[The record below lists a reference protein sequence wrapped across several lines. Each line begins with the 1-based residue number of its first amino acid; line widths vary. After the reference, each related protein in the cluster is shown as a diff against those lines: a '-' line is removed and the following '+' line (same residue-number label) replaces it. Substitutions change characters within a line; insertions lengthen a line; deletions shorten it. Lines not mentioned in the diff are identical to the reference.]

1 MSELASSLSWAVTT
15 AARRHGVVIDSVR
28 LNTAITQAMVKNG
41 MAGIDINSLCAA
53 LSLPKSQR
61 LPKPDRAQL
70 PMLGVVGD
78 RGWGV
83 IVDQRPDGR
92 WIFISEEGHALVS
105 DSELG
110 EGAYKLDFAALGNKP
125 DQHGFE
131 RVFKEALAEY
141 RPIILEVVIASVVM
155 SVIALGA
162 SIFSMQVY
170 DRVIPTHGVATLI
183 VLAIGVSLAI
193 LFELGMKFA
202 RSHIMDS
209 VVSGLDAKLS
219 QALFERLL
227 SVRVDQLPG
236 SVGSLAGQLRGYEQ
250 IRSFYTSQT
259 LFTLVDLPLGLLFVL
274 VIAFIASPWMALVPT
289 VFGLAAIGIGYLSNR
304 KVVRLAD
311 KSAAASNLKT
321 GLLVETV
328 EGVET
333 IKSGSGGWK
342 FLSRWIDVSAES
354 IRSDMAMRAIGD
366 HAGYIAAMLQ
376 QLSYSTTVIV
386 GSFLVINGQI
396 TMGALIA
403 CSILGGRI
411 LAPVA
416 MIPGLMVQRAH
427 TKATLA
433 GLEKIYALQT
443 DQGNERQLTPDTG
456 TSVWNWSYTLTAADW
471 QALGADGVNGV
482 EKIIGIQS
490 HNTVKGLDSIRVT
503 HSVMID
509 TTPPVFTAQLALAS
523 DTGTPGDGITSV
535 GKVLVSG
542 LEAAARWAYKID
554 GGDYQPGSGGSFTIA
569 GDGAHTVKVRQTD
582 RAGNDSAEQV
592 LTMILDTAAPAKLS
606 ATLARDTGSS
616 GLDRLTNDGT
626 LNVSGVESGA
636 SWQYSLDSG
645 VTWSNGSGGS
655 FNIKGVADGAGNVDG
670 AKKVVVRQTDVAG
683 NVGANSAAVSFTLD
697 TTLPAKPTLALAK
710 DSGNTS
716 DRITNEGTVNVSKL
730 ESGASWQYSLDNGTT
745 WQDGTAASFRFA
757 GTADDGGGSDGAKN
771 MLVRQTDAAGNV
783 SPNSDKFSFTLDTT
797 APAAPALALSVDSGN
812 PTDKI
817 TNNATFKVSGV
828 EAGASWQYSLD
839 SGTTWSNGS
848 GTSVKLSGL
857 PDGNKTMIVRQIDV
871 AGNVGNSS
879 DAVSIT
885 LDTAAPANPGNTH
898 TIFGV

>member
-1 MSELASSLSWAVTT
+1 MSELASSLAWAVTT

-28 LNTAITQAMVKNG
+28 LNAAIASAMGKNAAAE
-41 MAGIDINSLCAA
+41 MDINGLCAA
-53 LSLPKSQR
+53 LSLPKAQH
-61 LPKPDRAQL
+61 LDKPERAQL
-70 PMLGVVGD
+70 PMLGVVGE

-92 WIFISEEGHALVS
+92 WIFISEEGHALIS
-105 DSELG
+105 DTELE
-110 EGAYKLDFAALGNKP
+110 EGAYKFDFAALSSKEE
-125 DQHGFE
+125 QHGFE
-131 RVFKEALAEY
+131 RVFKEALAEF
-141 RPIILEVVIASVVM
+141 RPVILEVVIASVVM
-155 SVIALGA
+155 SIIALGA

-202 RSHIMDS
+202 RSHIMDN

-289 VFGLAAIGIGYLSNR
+289 LFGLTAIGIGYLSNR

-443 DQGNERQLTPDTG
+443 DQGGERQLTPDSLRGEFRVEEVKFTYAGSMLNAMSIDQLSIKAGERVAILGPIGAGKSTILRLLSGLYRPQQGRILIDGLDMANINRLTLNQHIGYLQQDHRLFVGTLRENLLIGLPDPGDEALRQVMERTG
-456 TSVWNWSYTLTAADW
+456 LLRLVSA
-471 QALGADGVNGV
+471 
-482 EKIIGIQS
+482 
-490 HNTVKGLDSIRVT
+490 HPKGLDLPIQEGGRGLSGGQRQLVAFTRLLLCRPDIFLLDEPTASMDEDLERHCLGVLNEEIGGGRTLVVVT
-503 HSVMID
+503 HKPAFLPMVDRVIVVVGNRVVLD
-509 TTPPVFTAQLALAS
+509 GPRDVVLARLR
-523 DTGTPGDGITSV
+523 GETPGTNAV
-535 GKVLVSG
+535 
-542 LEAAARWAYKID
+542 
-554 GGDYQPGSGGSFTIA
+554 
-569 GDGAHTVKVRQTD
+569 TV
-582 RAGNDSAEQV
+582 A
-592 LTMILDTAAPAKLS
+592 
-606 ATLARDTGSS
+606 
-616 GLDRLTNDGT
+616 
-626 LNVSGVESGA
+626 
-636 SWQYSLDSG
+636 
-645 VTWSNGSGGS
+645 
-655 FNIKGVADGAGNVDG
+655 
-670 AKKVVVRQTDVAG
+670 
-683 NVGANSAAVSFTLD
+683 
-697 TTLPAKPTLALAK
+697 
-710 DSGNTS
+710 
-716 DRITNEGTVNVSKL
+716 
-730 ESGASWQYSLDNGTT
+730 
-745 WQDGTAASFRFA
+745 
-757 GTADDGGGSDGAKN
+757 
-771 MLVRQTDAAGNV
+771 
-783 SPNSDKFSFTLDTT
+783 
-797 APAAPALALSVDSGN
+797 
-812 PTDKI
+812 
-817 TNNATFKVSGV
+817 
-828 EAGASWQYSLD
+828 
-839 SGTTWSNGS
+839 
-848 GTSVKLSGL
+848 
-857 PDGNKTMIVRQIDV
+857 
-871 AGNVGNSS
+871 
-879 DAVSIT
+879 
-885 LDTAAPANPGNTH
+885 
-898 TIFGV
+898 

>member
-1 MSELASSLSWAVTT
+1 MSELASSLSWAVMT
-15 AARRHGVVIDSVR
+15 AARRQGVVIDSVR
-28 LNTAITQAMVKNG
+28 LDAAIATAMGKNG
-41 MAGIDINSLCAA
+41 SAAIDLQVLCTA
-53 LSLPKSQR
+53 LSLPKAQQSDI
-61 LPKPDRAQL
+61 PERAQL
-70 PMLGVVGD
+70 PMLGVVNE
-78 RGWGV
+78 RGWGI

-92 WIFISEEGHALVS
+92 WIFISEEGHALIS
-105 DSELG
+105 DSDLID
-110 EGAYKLDFAALGNKP
+110 GAYRLDFAALGAKDGQN
-125 DQHGFE
+125 GFE
-131 RVFKEALAEY
+131 RVFKEALAEF

-155 SVIALGA
+155 SIIALGA

-274 VIAFIASPWMALVPT
+274 VIAFIASPWMAMVPT
-289 VFGLAAIGIGYLSNR
+289 LFGLAAIAIGYLSNR

-443 DQGNERQLTPDTG
+443 DQGSDRQLTPDTLRG
-456 TSVWNWSYTLTAADW
+456 EFRVEEAKFTYAGSLLNAMTIDQLTIKAGERVAI
-471 QALGADGVNGV
+471 LGP
-482 EKIIGIQS
+482 IGAGKSTILRLLSGLYRPQQGRILLD
-490 HNTVKGLDSIRVT
+490 GLDLSNINRLT
-503 HSVMID
+503 LNQHIGY
-509 TTPPVFTAQLALAS
+509 PP
-523 DTGTPGDGITSV
+523 
-535 GKVLVSG
+535 
-542 LEAAARWAYKID
+542 
-554 GGDYQPGSGGSFTIA
+554 
-569 GDGAHTVKVRQTD
+569 AH
-582 RAGNDSAEQV
+582 RAGPGG
-592 LTMILDTAAPAKLS
+592 APE
-606 ATLARDTGSS
+606 RH
-616 GLDRLTNDGT
+616 R
-626 LNVSGVESGA
+626 
-636 SWQYSLDSG
+636 
-645 VTWSNGSGGS
+645 
-655 FNIKGVADGAGNVDG
+655 
-670 AKKVVVRQTDVAG
+670 R
-683 NVGANSAAVSFTLD
+683 
-697 TTLPAKPTLALAK
+697 
-710 DSGNTS
+710 
-716 DRITNEGTVNVSKL
+716 
-730 ESGASWQYSLDNGTT
+730 
-745 WQDGTAASFRFA
+745 
-757 GTADDGGGSDGAKN
+757 
-771 MLVRQTDAAGNV
+771 
-783 SPNSDKFSFTLDTT
+783 
-797 APAAPALALSVDSGN
+797 SGN
-812 PTDKI
+812 PYPEER
-817 TNNATFKVSGV
+817 VRM
-828 EAGASWQYSLD
+828 
-839 SGTTWSNGS
+839 
-848 GTSVKLSGL
+848 
-857 PDGNKTMIVRQIDV
+857 PDV
-871 AGNVGNSS
+871 
-879 DAVSIT
+879 
-885 LDTAAPANPGNTH
+885 
-898 TIFGV
+898 

>member
-1 MSELASSLSWAVTT
+1 MSELASSLSWAVMT
-15 AARRHGVVIDSVR
+15 AARRQGVVIDSVR
-28 LNTAITQAMVKNG
+28 LDAAIATAMGKNG
-41 MAGIDINSLCAA
+41 SAAVDLQVLCTA
-53 LSLPKSQR
+53 LSLPKAQQSDI
-61 LPKPDRAQL
+61 PERAQL
-70 PMLGVVGD
+70 PMLGVVNE
-78 RGWGV
+78 RGWGI

-92 WIFISEEGHALVS
+92 WIFISEEGHALIS
-105 DSELG
+105 DSDLID
-110 EGAYKLDFAALGNKP
+110 GAYRLDFAALGAKDGQN
-125 DQHGFE
+125 GFE
-131 RVFKEALAEY
+131 RVFKEALAEF

-155 SVIALGA
+155 SIIALGA

-202 RSHIMDS
+202 RSHIMDN

-274 VIAFIASPWMALVPT
+274 VIAFIASPWMAMVPT
-289 VFGLAAIGIGYLSNR
+289 LFGLAAIAIGYLSNR

-443 DQGNERQLTPDTG
+443 DQGSDRQLTPDSLRGEFRVEEAKFTYAGSLLNAMTIDQLTIKAGERVAILGPIGAGKSTILRLLSGLYRPQQGRILLDGLDLSNINRLTLNQHIGYLQQDHRLFVGTLRENLLIGLPDPGDEVLRQVMERTG
-456 TSVWNWSYTLTAADW
+456 LLRLVSA
-471 QALGADGVNGV
+471 
-482 EKIIGIQS
+482 
-490 HNTVKGLDSIRVT
+490 HPKGLDLPIQEGGRGLSGGQRQLVAFTRLLLCRPDIFLLDEPTASMDEDLERHCLNVLNEEINGGRTLVVVT
-503 HSVMID
+503 HKPAFLPMVERVI
-509 TTPPVFTAQLALAS
+509 VVVGNRIVL
-523 DTGTPGDGITSV
+523 DGPRDAV
-535 GKVLVSG
+535 
-542 LEAAARWAYKID
+542 
-554 GGDYQPGSGGSFTIA
+554 
-569 GDGAHTVKVRQTD
+569 
-582 RAGNDSAEQV
+582 
-592 LTMILDTAAPAKLS
+592 
-606 ATLARDTGSS
+606 LARLRGEVPSTNTG
-616 GLDRLTNDGT
+616 
-626 LNVSGVESGA
+626 VPGVIA
-636 SWQYSLDSG
+636 
-645 VTWSNGSGGS
+645 
-655 FNIKGVADGAGNVDG
+655 
-670 AKKVVVRQTDVAG
+670 
-683 NVGANSAAVSFTLD
+683 
-697 TTLPAKPTLALAK
+697 
-710 DSGNTS
+710 
-716 DRITNEGTVNVSKL
+716 
-730 ESGASWQYSLDNGTT
+730 
-745 WQDGTAASFRFA
+745 
-757 GTADDGGGSDGAKN
+757 
-771 MLVRQTDAAGNV
+771 
-783 SPNSDKFSFTLDTT
+783 
-797 APAAPALALSVDSGN
+797 
-812 PTDKI
+812 
-817 TNNATFKVSGV
+817 
-828 EAGASWQYSLD
+828 
-839 SGTTWSNGS
+839 
-848 GTSVKLSGL
+848 
-857 PDGNKTMIVRQIDV
+857 
-871 AGNVGNSS
+871 
-879 DAVSIT
+879 
-885 LDTAAPANPGNTH
+885 
-898 TIFGV
+898 

>member
-1 MSELASSLSWAVTT
+1 MSELASSLAWAVTT

-28 LNTAITQAMVKNG
+28 LNAAIASAMGKNAAAD
-41 MAGIDINSLCAA
+41 MDINALCGA
-53 LSLPKSQR
+53 LSLPKAQH
-61 LPKPDRAQL
+61 LDKPERAQL
-70 PMLGVVGD
+70 PMLGVVGE

-92 WIFISEEGHALVS
+92 WIFISEEGHALIS
-105 DSELG
+105 DSDLE
-110 EGAYKLDFAALGNKP
+110 EGAYKFDFAALSSKEE
-125 DQHGFE
+125 QHGFE
-131 RVFKEALAEY
+131 RVFKEALAEF
-141 RPIILEVVIASVVM
+141 RPVILEVVIASVVM
-155 SVIALGA
+155 SIIALGA

-202 RSHIMDS
+202 RSHIMDN

-289 VFGLAAIGIGYLSNR
+289 LFGLTAIGIGYLSNR

-443 DQGNERQLTPDTG
+443 DQGGERQLTPDSLRGEFRVEEVKFTYAGSMLNAMSIDQLSIKAGERVAILGPIGAGKSTILRLLSGLYRQQQGRILIDGLDMANINRLTLNQHIGYLQQDHRLFVGTLRENLLIGLPDPGDEALRQVMERTG
-456 TSVWNWSYTLTAADW
+456 LLRLVSA
-471 QALGADGVNGV
+471 
-482 EKIIGIQS
+482 
-490 HNTVKGLDSIRVT
+490 HPKGLDLPIQEGGRGLSGGQRQLVAFTRLLLCRPDIFLLDEPTASMDEDLERHCLSVLNEEISSGRTLVVVT
-503 HSVMID
+503 HKPAFLPMVDRVIVVVGNRVVLD
-509 TTPPVFTAQLALAS
+509 GPRDAVLARLR
-523 DTGTPGDGITSV
+523 GETPGTNAV
-535 GKVLVSG
+535 
-542 LEAAARWAYKID
+542 
-554 GGDYQPGSGGSFTIA
+554 
-569 GDGAHTVKVRQTD
+569 TV
-582 RAGNDSAEQV
+582 A
-592 LTMILDTAAPAKLS
+592 
-606 ATLARDTGSS
+606 
-616 GLDRLTNDGT
+616 
-626 LNVSGVESGA
+626 
-636 SWQYSLDSG
+636 
-645 VTWSNGSGGS
+645 
-655 FNIKGVADGAGNVDG
+655 
-670 AKKVVVRQTDVAG
+670 
-683 NVGANSAAVSFTLD
+683 
-697 TTLPAKPTLALAK
+697 
-710 DSGNTS
+710 
-716 DRITNEGTVNVSKL
+716 
-730 ESGASWQYSLDNGTT
+730 
-745 WQDGTAASFRFA
+745 
-757 GTADDGGGSDGAKN
+757 
-771 MLVRQTDAAGNV
+771 
-783 SPNSDKFSFTLDTT
+783 
-797 APAAPALALSVDSGN
+797 
-812 PTDKI
+812 
-817 TNNATFKVSGV
+817 
-828 EAGASWQYSLD
+828 
-839 SGTTWSNGS
+839 
-848 GTSVKLSGL
+848 
-857 PDGNKTMIVRQIDV
+857 
-871 AGNVGNSS
+871 
-879 DAVSIT
+879 
-885 LDTAAPANPGNTH
+885 
-898 TIFGV
+898 

>member
-1 MSELASSLSWAVTT
+1 MSELASSLSWAVMT
-15 AARRHGVVIDSVR
+15 AARRQGVVIDSVR
-28 LNTAITQAMVKNG
+28 LDAAIATAMGKNG
-41 MAGIDINSLCAA
+41 SAAIDLQVLCTA
-53 LSLPKSQR
+53 LSLPKAQQSDI
-61 LPKPDRAQL
+61 PERAQL
-70 PMLGVVGD
+70 PMLGVVNE
-78 RGWGV
+78 RGWGI

-92 WIFISEEGHALVS
+92 WIFISEEGHALIS
-105 DSELG
+105 DSDLID
-110 EGAYKLDFAALGNKP
+110 GAYRLDFAALGAKDGQN
-125 DQHGFE
+125 GFE
-131 RVFKEALAEY
+131 RVFKEALAEF

-155 SVIALGA
+155 SIIALGA

-274 VIAFIASPWMALVPT
+274 VIAFIASPWMAMVPT
-289 VFGLAAIGIGYLSNR
+289 LFGLAAIAIGYLSNR

-328 EGVET
+328 EGGET

-443 DQGNERQLTPDTG
+443 DQGSDRQLTPDTLRGEFRVEEAKFTYAGSLLNAMTIDQLTIKAGERVAILGPIGAGKSTILRLLSGLYRPQQGRILLDGLDLSNINRLTLNQHIGYLQQDHRLFVG
-456 TSVWNWSYTLTAADW
+456 TLRENL
-471 QALGADGVNGV
+471 L
-482 EKIIGIQS
+482 IGLPDPGDEVLRQVMERTGLLRLVS
-490 HNTVKGLDSIRVT
+490 AHPKGLDLPIQEGGRGLSGGQRQLVAFTRLLLCRPDIFLLDEPTASMDEDLERHCLNVLNEEINGGRTLVVVT
-503 HSVMID
+503 HKPAFLPMVERVI
-509 TTPPVFTAQLALAS
+509 VVVGNRIVL
-523 DTGTPGDGITSV
+523 DGPRDAV
-535 GKVLVSG
+535 
-542 LEAAARWAYKID
+542 
-554 GGDYQPGSGGSFTIA
+554 
-569 GDGAHTVKVRQTD
+569 
-582 RAGNDSAEQV
+582 
-592 LTMILDTAAPAKLS
+592 
-606 ATLARDTGSS
+606 LARLRGEVPSTNTG
-616 GLDRLTNDGT
+616 
-626 LNVSGVESGA
+626 VP
-636 SWQYSLDSG
+636 G
-645 VTWSNGSGGS
+645 VT
-655 FNIKGVADGAGNVDG
+655 A
-670 AKKVVVRQTDVAG
+670 
-683 NVGANSAAVSFTLD
+683 
-697 TTLPAKPTLALAK
+697 
-710 DSGNTS
+710 
-716 DRITNEGTVNVSKL
+716 
-730 ESGASWQYSLDNGTT
+730 
-745 WQDGTAASFRFA
+745 
-757 GTADDGGGSDGAKN
+757 
-771 MLVRQTDAAGNV
+771 
-783 SPNSDKFSFTLDTT
+783 
-797 APAAPALALSVDSGN
+797 
-812 PTDKI
+812 
-817 TNNATFKVSGV
+817 
-828 EAGASWQYSLD
+828 
-839 SGTTWSNGS
+839 
-848 GTSVKLSGL
+848 
-857 PDGNKTMIVRQIDV
+857 
-871 AGNVGNSS
+871 
-879 DAVSIT
+879 
-885 LDTAAPANPGNTH
+885 
-898 TIFGV
+898 

>member
-28 LNTAITQAMVKNG
+28 LNAAITQAMVKNG
-41 MAGIDINSLCAA
+41 VAAMDINGLCAA
-53 LSLPKSQR
+53 LGLPKSQH
-61 LPKPDRAQL
+61 LAKPDRAQL
-70 PMLGVVGD
+70 PMLGVVGE

-110 EGAYKLDFAALGNKP
+110 EGAYKLDFSALGNKP

-141 RPIILEVVIASVVM
+141 RPILLEVVIASVVM

-193 LFELGMKFA
+193 IFELGMKFA
-202 RSHIMDS
+202 RSHIMDN

-289 VFGLAAIGIGYLSNR
+289 VFGLAAISIGYLSNR

-443 DQGNERQLTPDTG
+443 DQGNERQLTPDTLRG
-456 TSVWNWSYTLTAADW
+456 EFRVEEVKFTYAGSLLNAMSIDQLSIKAGERVAILGPIGAGKSTILRLLSGLYRPQQGRILIDGLDMANINRLTLN
-471 QALGADGVNGV
+471 QH
-482 EKIIGIQS
+482 IGYLQQDHRLFVGSLRENLLIGLPDPGDEVLRQVMEWTGLLRLVS
-490 HNTVKGLDSIRVT
+490 AHPKGLDLPIQEGGRGLSGGQRQLVAFTRLLLCRPDIFLLDEPTASMDEELERHCLGVLNEEISGGRTLVVVT
-503 HSVMID
+503 HKPAFLPMVERVIVVVGNRIVLDGPRDAVLARLRGD
-509 TTPPVFTAQLALAS
+509 TA
-523 DTGTPGDGITSV
+523 D
-535 GKVLVSG
+535 
-542 LEAAARWAYKID
+542 
-554 GGDYQPGSGGSFTIA
+554 
-569 GDGAHTVKVRQTD
+569 
-582 RAGNDSAEQV
+582 AGNAV
-592 LTMILDTAAPAKLS
+592 
-606 ATLARDTGSS
+606 
-616 GLDRLTNDGT
+616 
-626 LNVSGVESGA
+626 
-636 SWQYSLDSG
+636 
-645 VTWSNGSGGS
+645 
-655 FNIKGVADGAGNVDG
+655 VA
-670 AKKVVVRQTDVAG
+670 
-683 NVGANSAAVSFTLD
+683 
-697 TTLPAKPTLALAK
+697 
-710 DSGNTS
+710 
-716 DRITNEGTVNVSKL
+716 
-730 ESGASWQYSLDNGTT
+730 
-745 WQDGTAASFRFA
+745 
-757 GTADDGGGSDGAKN
+757 
-771 MLVRQTDAAGNV
+771 
-783 SPNSDKFSFTLDTT
+783 
-797 APAAPALALSVDSGN
+797 
-812 PTDKI
+812 
-817 TNNATFKVSGV
+817 
-828 EAGASWQYSLD
+828 
-839 SGTTWSNGS
+839 
-848 GTSVKLSGL
+848 
-857 PDGNKTMIVRQIDV
+857 
-871 AGNVGNSS
+871 
-879 DAVSIT
+879 
-885 LDTAAPANPGNTH
+885 
-898 TIFGV
+898 

>member
-1 MSELASSLSWAVTT
+1 MSELASSLSWAVMT

-28 LNTAITQAMVKNG
+28 LNAAITQSMVKSG
-41 MAGIDINSLCAA
+41 AAAIDINSLCAA
-53 LSLPKSQR
+53 LSLPKSQH
-61 LPKPDRAQL
+61 LAKPDRAQL
-70 PMLGVVGD
+70 PMLGVVRE

-83 IVDQRPDGR
+83 IADQRPDGR

-105 DSELG
+105 DSDLS
-110 EGAYKLDFAALGNKP
+110 EGAYKLDFAPLGNKP

-131 RVFKEALAEY
+131 RVFKEALGEY

-162 SIFSMQVY
+162 SVFSMQVY

-193 LFELGMKFA
+193 VFELGMKFA

-328 EGVET
+328 EGVEGVET

-443 DQGNERQLTPDTG
+443 DQGNERQLTPDTLRGEFRVEEVKFTYAGSMLNAMSIDQLGIRAGERVAILGPIGAGKSTILRLLSGLYRPQQGRILIDGLDMANINRLTLNQHIGYLQQDHRLFVG
-456 TSVWNWSYTLTAADW
+456 TLRENL
-471 QALGADGVNGV
+471 L
-482 EKIIGIQS
+482 IGLPDPGDEVLRQVMERTGLLRLVS
-490 HNTVKGLDSIRVT
+490 AHPKGLDLPIQEGGRGLSGGQRQLVAFTRLLLCRPDIFLLDEPTASMDEDLERHCLGVLNEEISGGRTLVVVT
-503 HSVMID
+503 HKPAFLPMVERVIVVVGNRIVLD
-509 TTPPVFTAQLALAS
+509 GPRDAVLARLRGHTAS
-523 DTGTPGDGITSV
+523 
-535 GKVLVSG
+535 
-542 LEAAARWAYKID
+542 
-554 GGDYQPGSGGSFTIA
+554 
-569 GDGAHTVKVRQTD
+569 
-582 RAGNDSAEQV
+582 AGNAV
-592 LTMILDTAAPAKLS
+592 
-606 ATLARDTGSS
+606 
-616 GLDRLTNDGT
+616 
-626 LNVSGVESGA
+626 
-636 SWQYSLDSG
+636 
-645 VTWSNGSGGS
+645 
-655 FNIKGVADGAGNVDG
+655 VA
-670 AKKVVVRQTDVAG
+670 
-683 NVGANSAAVSFTLD
+683 
-697 TTLPAKPTLALAK
+697 
-710 DSGNTS
+710 
-716 DRITNEGTVNVSKL
+716 
-730 ESGASWQYSLDNGTT
+730 
-745 WQDGTAASFRFA
+745 
-757 GTADDGGGSDGAKN
+757 
-771 MLVRQTDAAGNV
+771 
-783 SPNSDKFSFTLDTT
+783 
-797 APAAPALALSVDSGN
+797 
-812 PTDKI
+812 
-817 TNNATFKVSGV
+817 
-828 EAGASWQYSLD
+828 
-839 SGTTWSNGS
+839 
-848 GTSVKLSGL
+848 
-857 PDGNKTMIVRQIDV
+857 
-871 AGNVGNSS
+871 
-879 DAVSIT
+879 
-885 LDTAAPANPGNTH
+885 
-898 TIFGV
+898 

>member
-1 MSELASSLSWAVTT
+1 MSELASSLSWAVMT

-28 LNTAITQAMVKNG
+28 LNAAITQSMVKSG
-41 MAGIDINSLCAA
+41 AAAIDINSLCAA
-53 LSLPKSQR
+53 LSLPKSQH
-61 LPKPDRAQL
+61 LAKPDRAQL
-70 PMLGVVGD
+70 PMLGVVRE

-83 IVDQRPDGR
+83 IADQRPDGR

-105 DSELG
+105 DSDLS
-110 EGAYKLDFAALGNKP
+110 EGAYKLDFAPLGNKP

-131 RVFKEALAEY
+131 RVFKEALGEY

-162 SIFSMQVY
+162 SVFSMQVY

-193 LFELGMKFA
+193 VFELGMKFA

-443 DQGNERQLTPDTG
+443 DQGNERQLTPDTLRG
-456 TSVWNWSYTLTAADW
+456 EFR
-471 QALGADGVNGV
+471 V
-482 EKIIGIQS
+482 EE
-490 HNTVKGLDSIRVT
+490 VKFTYAGSLLNAMSIDQLSIRA
-503 HSVMID
+503 SVSNRFRQHASPARKVWKSVSRRPSEEARCQMPQVPSR
-509 TTPPVFTAQLALAS
+509 TP
-523 DTGTPGDGITSV
+523 
-535 GKVLVSG
+535 
-542 LEAAARWAYKID
+542 
-554 GGDYQPGSGGSFTIA
+554 
-569 GDGAHTVKVRQTD
+569 
-582 RAGNDSAEQV
+582 
-592 LTMILDTAAPAKLS
+592 
-606 ATLARDTGSS
+606 
-616 GLDRLTNDGT
+616 
-626 LNVSGVESGA
+626 
-636 SWQYSLDSG
+636 
-645 VTWSNGSGGS
+645 
-655 FNIKGVADGAGNVDG
+655 
-670 AKKVVVRQTDVAG
+670 
-683 NVGANSAAVSFTLD
+683 
-697 TTLPAKPTLALAK
+697 
-710 DSGNTS
+710 
-716 DRITNEGTVNVSKL
+716 
-730 ESGASWQYSLDNGTT
+730 
-745 WQDGTAASFRFA
+745 
-757 GTADDGGGSDGAKN
+757 
-771 MLVRQTDAAGNV
+771 
-783 SPNSDKFSFTLDTT
+783 
-797 APAAPALALSVDSGN
+797 
-812 PTDKI
+812 
-817 TNNATFKVSGV
+817 
-828 EAGASWQYSLD
+828 
-839 SGTTWSNGS
+839 
-848 GTSVKLSGL
+848 
-857 PDGNKTMIVRQIDV
+857 
-871 AGNVGNSS
+871 
-879 DAVSIT
+879 
-885 LDTAAPANPGNTH
+885 
-898 TIFGV
+898 

>member
-1 MSELASSLSWAVTT
+1 MSELASSLSWAVMT
-15 AARRHGVVIDSVR
+15 AARRQGVVIDSVR
-28 LNTAITQAMVKNG
+28 LDAAIATAMGKNG
-41 MAGIDINSLCAA
+41 SAAIDLQVLCTA
-53 LSLPKSQR
+53 LSLPKAQQSDI
-61 LPKPDRAQL
+61 PERAQL
-70 PMLGVVGD
+70 PMLGVVNE
-78 RGWGV
+78 RGWGI

-92 WIFISEEGHALVS
+92 WIFISEEGHALIS
-105 DSELG
+105 DSDLID
-110 EGAYKLDFAALGNKP
+110 GAYRLDFAALGAKDGQN
-125 DQHGFE
+125 GFE
-131 RVFKEALAEY
+131 RVFKEALAEF

-155 SVIALGA
+155 SIIALGA

-274 VIAFIASPWMALVPT
+274 VIAFIASPWMAMVPT
-289 VFGLAAIGIGYLSNR
+289 LFGLAAIAIGYLSNR

-443 DQGNERQLTPDTG
+443 DQGSDRQLTPDTLRG
-456 TSVWNWSYTLTAADW
+456 EFRVEEAKFTYAGSLLNAMTIDQLTIKAGERVAI
-471 QALGADGVNGV
+471 LGP
-482 EKIIGIQS
+482 I
-490 HNTVKGLDSIRVT
+490 
-503 HSVMID
+503 
-509 TTPPVFTAQLALAS
+509 
-523 DTGTPGDGITSV
+523 
-535 GKVLVSG
+535 
-542 LEAAARWAYKID
+542 
-554 GGDYQPGSGGSFTIA
+554 
-569 GDGAHTVKVRQTD
+569 
-582 RAGNDSAEQV
+582 
-592 LTMILDTAAPAKLS
+592 
-606 ATLARDTGSS
+606 
-616 GLDRLTNDGT
+616 
-626 LNVSGVESGA
+626 
-636 SWQYSLDSG
+636 
-645 VTWSNGSGGS
+645 
-655 FNIKGVADGAGNVDG
+655 GAG
-670 AKKVVVRQTDVAG
+670 KSTILR
-683 NVGANSAAVSFTLD
+683 L
-697 TTLPAKPTLALAK
+697 
-710 DSGNTS
+710 
-716 DRITNEGTVNVSKL
+716 
-730 ESGASWQYSLDNGTT
+730 
-745 WQDGTAASFRFA
+745 
-757 GTADDGGGSDGAKN
+757 
-771 MLVRQTDAAGNV
+771 
-783 SPNSDKFSFTLDTT
+783 
-797 APAAPALALSVDSGN
+797 
-812 PTDKI
+812 
-817 TNNATFKVSGV
+817 
-828 EAGASWQYSLD
+828 
-839 SGTTWSNGS
+839 
-848 GTSVKLSGL
+848 LSGL
-857 PDGNKTMIVRQIDV
+857 YRPQQGRILLDGLDLSNINRLTLNQHIGYLQQDHRLF
-871 AGNVGNSS
+871 VG
-879 DAVSIT
+879 T
-885 LDTAAPANPGNTH
+885 LRENLLIGLSAHQNAANRW
-898 TIFGV
+898 

>member
-1 MSELASSLSWAVTT
+1 MSELASSLSWAVMT
-15 AARRHGVVIDSVR
+15 AARRQGVVIDSVR
-28 LNTAITQAMVKNG
+28 LDAAIATAMGKNG
-41 MAGIDINSLCAA
+41 SAAIDLQVLCTA
-53 LSLPKSQR
+53 LSLPKAQQSDI
-61 LPKPDRAQL
+61 PERAQL
-70 PMLGVVGD
+70 PMLGVVNE
-78 RGWGV
+78 RGWGI

-92 WIFISEEGHALVS
+92 WIFISEEGHALIS
-105 DSELG
+105 DSDLID
-110 EGAYKLDFAALGNKP
+110 GAYRLDFAALGAKDGQN
-125 DQHGFE
+125 GFE
-131 RVFKEALAEY
+131 RVFKEALAEF

-155 SVIALGA
+155 SIIALGA

-274 VIAFIASPWMALVPT
+274 VIAFIASPWMAMVPT
-289 VFGLAAIGIGYLSNR
+289 LFGLAAIAIGYLSNR

-443 DQGNERQLTPDTG
+443 DQGSDRQLTPDTLRGEFRVEEAKFTYAGSLLNAMTIDQLTIKAGERVAILGPIGAGKSTILRLLSGLYRPQQGRILLDGLDLSNINRLTLNQHIGYLQQDHRLFVG
-456 TSVWNWSYTLTAADW
+456 TLRENL
-471 QALGADGVNGV
+471 L
-482 EKIIGIQS
+482 IGLPDPGDEVLRQVMERTGLLRLVS
-490 HNTVKGLDSIRVT
+490 AHPKGLDLPIQEGGRGLSGGQRQLVAFTRLLLCRPDIFLLDEPTASMDEDLERHCLNVLNEEINGGRTLVVVT
-503 HSVMID
+503 HKPAFLPMVERVI
-509 TTPPVFTAQLALAS
+509 VVVGNRIVL
-523 DTGTPGDGITSV
+523 DGPRDAV
-535 GKVLVSG
+535 
-542 LEAAARWAYKID
+542 
-554 GGDYQPGSGGSFTIA
+554 
-569 GDGAHTVKVRQTD
+569 
-582 RAGNDSAEQV
+582 
-592 LTMILDTAAPAKLS
+592 
-606 ATLARDTGSS
+606 LARLRGEVPSTNTG
-616 GLDRLTNDGT
+616 
-626 LNVSGVESGA
+626 VP
-636 SWQYSLDSG
+636 G
-645 VTWSNGSGGS
+645 VT
-655 FNIKGVADGAGNVDG
+655 A
-670 AKKVVVRQTDVAG
+670 
-683 NVGANSAAVSFTLD
+683 
-697 TTLPAKPTLALAK
+697 
-710 DSGNTS
+710 
-716 DRITNEGTVNVSKL
+716 
-730 ESGASWQYSLDNGTT
+730 
-745 WQDGTAASFRFA
+745 
-757 GTADDGGGSDGAKN
+757 
-771 MLVRQTDAAGNV
+771 
-783 SPNSDKFSFTLDTT
+783 
-797 APAAPALALSVDSGN
+797 
-812 PTDKI
+812 
-817 TNNATFKVSGV
+817 
-828 EAGASWQYSLD
+828 
-839 SGTTWSNGS
+839 
-848 GTSVKLSGL
+848 
-857 PDGNKTMIVRQIDV
+857 
-871 AGNVGNSS
+871 
-879 DAVSIT
+879 
-885 LDTAAPANPGNTH
+885 
-898 TIFGV
+898 